1 MEVRDIFELRREGR
15 TEEAYRAILQIYAI
29 HQGPHTN
36 LCMFWCTNDLFK
48 MRVREKRIDEARKLL
63 YQLTQLYPHI
73 QDRLLMGNRAIVNT
87 ALTLDKNIDNFN
99 LVYFMPFFNRMTEA
113 DWQPYIAQGHS
124 VPSLGQQVVNHLLK
138 NQPQRDTKYVDTIA
152 DLFRTALKKSPYYK
166 ENLRHLA
173 QMHTL
178 FGKKKEAV
186 DTYKKLLRRH
196 HDSYLYAEL
205 AKLIYNP
212 SEKIALYSMAVTM
225 QRKEEYRAKYHLELA
240 ALMQDTLPARAAY
253 ELQCYFGIRQRHQQH
268 ITAFAKRLMD
278 KLKTAKPVKDEDE
291 RLMYLRAKAVVNKLI
306 DNE

>member
-1 MEVRDIFELRREGR
+1 M
-15 TEEAYRAILQIYAI
+15 
-29 HQGPHTN
+29 
-36 LCMFWCTNDLFK
+36 
-48 MRVREKRIDEARKLL
+48 
-63 YQLTQLYPHI
+63 
-73 QDRLLMGNRAIVNT
+73 
-87 ALTLDKNIDNFN
+87 
-99 LVYFMPFFNRMTEA
+99 
-113 DWQPYIAQGHS
+113 
-124 VPSLGQQVVNHLLK
+124 
-138 NQPQRDTKYVDTIA
+138 
-152 DLFRTALKKSPYYK
+152 
-166 ENLRHLA
+166 
-173 QMHTL
+173 
-178 FGKKKEAV
+178 